1 MIEDLQALVAVVE
14 AQSLTKASARL
25 CLTQSAVS
33 RRLQQLEQR
42 LGTTLFDRAQ
52 RPPAPTAIGLR
63 VYEQALPILQSVE
76 DLLALTKEKADPA
89 GILRL
94 GMAQGIGDFAL
105 GKAVE
110 RLRTDFPK
118 LDLRLRTDWS
128 EGLCQQL
135 ADGGL
140 DAALVLL
147 PASSRPPVGL
157 TGRFIGSLQTVV
169 VQQSR
174 HHRFR
179 RPIRLVHLAKEGWVL
194 NPVGCGFRAALEAAM
209 GERAGTLHVAIDTY
223 GTDLQLRM
231 VASGHGLG
239 LVPRTAL
246 GASPLRDEVAV
257 VDVTDFSLLLDVW
270 LVHRRQPGNLRKAL
284 ENVALSVAA
293 RIEGAAWIHEA
304 PGQYHRDQ
312 HEERS

>member
-1 MIEDLQALVAVVE
+1 MIENLQALVAVVE

-25 CLTQSAVS
+25 FLTQSAVS
-33 RRLQQLEQR
+33 RRLQQLEER
-42 LGTTLFDRAQ
+42 LGTALFDRAQ
-52 RPPAPTAIGLR
+52 RPPAPTAMGLR

-76 DLLALTKEKADPA
+76 DLLALTQEKADPA

-94 GMAQGIGDFAL
+94 GMAPGIGDVAL
-105 GKAVE
+105 GDTVA

-118 LDLRLRTDWS
+118 LDLRLRTDWTA
-128 EGLCQQL
+128 GLCQLL
-135 ADGGL
+135 ADGSL
-140 DAALVLL
+140 DAALVLV
-147 PASSRPPVGL
+147 PVSSRPPAGL
-157 TGRFIGSLQTVV
+157 TGRFIGALQTVV

-179 RPIRLVHLAKEGWVL
+179 RPIRLAHLAKEGWVL
-194 NPVGCGFRAALEAAM
+194 NPLGCGFRAALEAAM

-239 LVPRTAL
+239 LVPRPAL

-257 VDVTDFSLLLDVW
+257 VDVTDFSLSLDLW

-284 ENVALSVAA
+284 EAVARSVAA
-293 RIEGAAWIHEA
+293 RSEGAAQSDFI
-304 PGQYHRDQ
+304 
-312 HEERS
+312 

>member
-1 MIEDLQALVAVVE
+1 MLEDLQALVAVVE

-42 LGTTLFDRAQ
+42 LGTALFDRAQ

-63 VYEQALPILQSVE
+63 VYEQALPILQSIE
-76 DLLALTKEKADPA
+76 DLLAMTKEKADPA

-105 GKAVE
+105 GEAVE

-169 VQQSR
+169 VQESR
-174 HHRFR
+174 HYRFR

-209 GERAGTLHVAIDTY
+209 GEREGTLHVAIDTY

-239 LVPRTAL
+239 LMARTAL

-293 RIEGAAWIHEA
+293 RIEGAA
-304 PGQYHRDQ
+304 QSDLT
-312 HEERS
+312 